1 MISHSQQP
9 IHSNSGQTRYLFTLI
24 EQIENANIISLQS
37 KFKDC
42 RIQHHPH
49 QKTFGDST
57 NGGCRCENCFGNE
70 SSHTWSL
77 QDATAIELI
86 EYVPKQLT
94 YANYHIGLDYNLIIM
109 NPNELSYREKLTNYA
124 INDCIAMQGI
134 LIKMKQ
140 NNSSFNFKRNNLFD
154 MLDLIPISNNS
165 DNDLFN
171 TQSNPSRLSNKITF
185 KITSNA
191 PFIEVPQNNYT
202 LI

>member
-1 MISHSQQP
+1 
-9 IHSNSGQTRYLFTLI
+9 
-24 EQIENANIISLQS
+24 
-37 KFKDC
+37 
-42 RIQHHPH
+42 
-49 QKTFGDST
+49 
-57 NGGCRCENCFGNE
+57 
-70 SSHTWSL
+70 
-77 QDATAIELI
+77 
-86 EYVPKQLT
+86 
-94 YANYHIGLDYNLIIM
+94 M
-109 NPNELSYREKLTNYA
+109 NPNELSYRAKLTNYA

-154 MLDLIPISNNS
+154 MLDLIPISNNN

>member
-1 MISHSQQP
+1 
-9 IHSNSGQTRYLFTLI
+9 